1 MTIDSVTVEKLHKN
15 TKQAVVNNLELVIVI
30 AVLIFTLVSLAQ
42 IFFISSFCLTTIV
55 IPYRY
60 MKYLYDYECE
70 KKNLSTRSELDAAI
84 EGNKRE
90 GRRASGQYDAQA
102 ALAMVNI

>member
-1 MTIDSVTVEKLHKN
+1 
-15 TKQAVVNNLELVIVI
+15 
-30 AVLIFTLVSLAQ
+30 
-42 IFFISSFCLTTIV
+42 
-55 IPYRY
+55 

-102 ALAMVNI
+102 ALAMVSIVIRYF

>member
-1 MTIDSVTVEKLHKN
+1 
-15 TKQAVVNNLELVIVI
+15 
-30 AVLIFTLVSLAQ
+30 
-42 IFFISSFCLTTIV
+42 
-55 IPYRY
+55 

-102 ALAMVNI
+102 ALGMVNINTVYWTIYCQLNTLLFSVYFDKAQSHSS

>member
-1 MTIDSVTVEKLHKN
+1 
-15 TKQAVVNNLELVIVI
+15 
-30 AVLIFTLVSLAQ
+30 
-42 IFFISSFCLTTIV
+42 
-55 IPYRY
+55 

-102 ALAMVNI
+102 ALAMVGIQYLWTTDQLTTELVMRN

>member
-1 MTIDSVTVEKLHKN
+1 MCFL
-15 TKQAVVNNLELVIVI
+15 
-30 AVLIFTLVSLAQ
+30 
-42 IFFISSFCLTTIV
+42 
-55 IPYRY
+55 YRY

-102 ALAMVNI
+102 ALAMVSKVMIWTLVVIIWLASDLKYLRPDDINQMELNNHYQYNKE

>member
-1 MTIDSVTVEKLHKN
+1 
-15 TKQAVVNNLELVIVI
+15 
-30 AVLIFTLVSLAQ
+30 
-42 IFFISSFCLTTIV
+42 
-55 IPYRY
+55 

-70 KKNLSTRSELDAAI
+70 KKNLSTRNELDAAI

-102 ALAMVNI
+102 ALAMVDINFKIFIKIKTVWTPCQQFNFLGALGFRLSVRSANCN

>member
-1 MTIDSVTVEKLHKN
+1 
-15 TKQAVVNNLELVIVI
+15 
-30 AVLIFTLVSLAQ
+30 
-42 IFFISSFCLTTIV
+42 
-55 IPYRY
+55 

-102 ALAMVNI
+102 ALSMVSFMESNIDAQKLNDSENVIEKHHMHVLKNSAVLQFNVGS

>member
-1 MTIDSVTVEKLHKN
+1 MIDHIIIKY
-15 TKQAVVNNLELVIVI
+15 
-30 AVLIFTLVSLAQ
+30 
-42 IFFISSFCLTTIV
+42 IFFTNTFVIIFSTVYLKIV
-55 IPYRY
+55 FYVFANVYVCFLYRY

-102 ALAMVNI
+102 ALAMVSKVMIRTCFGLYNW

>member
-1 MTIDSVTVEKLHKN
+1 MELTIFLN
-15 TKQAVVNNLELVIVI
+15 
-30 AVLIFTLVSLAQ
+30 
-42 IFFISSFCLTTIV
+42 
-55 IPYRY
+55 PYRY

-102 ALAMVNI
+102 ALAMVTINFMLSISIHTHRTPGHNKSVYKGLLSV

>member
-1 MTIDSVTVEKLHKN
+1 
-15 TKQAVVNNLELVIVI
+15 
-30 AVLIFTLVSLAQ
+30 
-42 IFFISSFCLTTIV
+42 
-55 IPYRY
+55 

>member
-1 MTIDSVTVEKLHKN
+1 
-15 TKQAVVNNLELVIVI
+15 
-30 AVLIFTLVSLAQ
+30 
-42 IFFISSFCLTTIV
+42 
-55 IPYRY
+55 

-102 ALAMVNI
+102 ALAMVRF

>member
-1 MTIDSVTVEKLHKN
+1 
-15 TKQAVVNNLELVIVI
+15 
-30 AVLIFTLVSLAQ
+30 
-42 IFFISSFCLTTIV
+42 
-55 IPYRY
+55 

-102 ALAMVNI
+102 ALAMVSIYHKCCLTTNIA

>member
-1 MTIDSVTVEKLHKN
+1 
-15 TKQAVVNNLELVIVI
+15 
-30 AVLIFTLVSLAQ
+30 
-42 IFFISSFCLTTIV
+42 
-55 IPYRY
+55 

-102 ALAMVNI
+102 ALAMVSIVTNISEISKIGNIEDIQQKIN

>member
-1 MTIDSVTVEKLHKN
+1 
-15 TKQAVVNNLELVIVI
+15 
-30 AVLIFTLVSLAQ
+30 
-42 IFFISSFCLTTIV
+42 
-55 IPYRY
+55 

-102 ALAMVNI
+102 ALAMVNIDFMFSISIQILRTYSHKCLLHPLGSK

>member
-1 MTIDSVTVEKLHKN
+1 
-15 TKQAVVNNLELVIVI
+15 
-30 AVLIFTLVSLAQ
+30 
-42 IFFISSFCLTTIV
+42 
-55 IPYRY
+55 

-102 ALAMVNI
+102 ALAMVSIVCTYAKIEAFLEIFLMCI

>member
-1 MTIDSVTVEKLHKN
+1 
-15 TKQAVVNNLELVIVI
+15 
-30 AVLIFTLVSLAQ
+30 
-42 IFFISSFCLTTIV
+42 
-55 IPYRY
+55 

-102 ALAMVNI
+102 ALGMVNINTVSIQCFFSFYLGDGWSKHILVTI

>member
-1 MTIDSVTVEKLHKN
+1 
-15 TKQAVVNNLELVIVI
+15 
-30 AVLIFTLVSLAQ
+30 
-42 IFFISSFCLTTIV
+42 
-55 IPYRY
+55 

-102 ALAMVNI
+102 ALAMVCVSKLNFYYSFHSKFCYCKN

>member
-1 MTIDSVTVEKLHKN
+1 
-15 TKQAVVNNLELVIVI
+15 
-30 AVLIFTLVSLAQ
+30 
-42 IFFISSFCLTTIV
+42 
-55 IPYRY
+55 

-102 ALAMVNI
+102 ALAMVNIYFTLVMPIKLFWHLVTSVFCTL

>member
-1 MTIDSVTVEKLHKN
+1 
-15 TKQAVVNNLELVIVI
+15 
-30 AVLIFTLVSLAQ
+30 
-42 IFFISSFCLTTIV
+42 
-55 IPYRY
+55 
-60 MKYLYDYECE
+60 MKYLYDYECD

-102 ALAMVNI
+102 ALAMVRNITLFTLSYARE